1 MPARGQGTKYQG
13 SKWITRERRLAIYL
27 RDGLACVYCGATV
40 EDGATLSLD
49 HLTPH
54 SHGGT
59 NASGNLITSC
69 RTCNSARGDRSIEEF
84 AASIA
89 GYLNHGIQAGDIEAN
104 IIRLMIS
111 PVNIAEARAIIA
123 RRGSWAEA
131 LSNRAR
137 EDRNETART

>member
-1 MPARGQGTKYQG
+1 MPARGLGTGYQG

-59 NASGNLITSC
+59 NVSSNLVTAC
-69 RTCNSARGDRSIEEF
+69 RICNSARSDRSVEEF

-89 GYLNHGIQAGDIEAN
+89 SYLNHGIRAGDIEAN
-104 IIRLMIS
+104 IIRLMTS
-111 PVNIAEARAIIA
+111 PVNIAEARSIIA

-131 LSNRAR
+131 LHAAS
-137 EDRNETART
+137 D